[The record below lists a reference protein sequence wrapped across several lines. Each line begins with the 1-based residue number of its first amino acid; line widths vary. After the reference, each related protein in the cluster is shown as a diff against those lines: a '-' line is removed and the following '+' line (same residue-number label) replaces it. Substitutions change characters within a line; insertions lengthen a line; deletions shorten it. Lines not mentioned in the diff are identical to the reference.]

1 MRRHYNGNSISD
13 VSFNITQLSQISA
26 LQNPKK
32 CSQSNVLFCLEQKL
46 TQDRANAIWLMI
58 LYGICIG
65 GVFYAVAKA
74 ARGKVGAS
82 KTFAVWL
89 LSGLFAL
96 SPIAA
101 NAQTAIGNATKVVRQ
116 VQGTLANNVRVLK
129 TQDDVVQNE
138 VIKTAAD
145 SASELVFRDD
155 TTLTIGPNAE
165 VTLDTFVFDPGP
177 TKGKVIINQTIGT
190 IRFVS
195 GKLAK
200 QVYEIRTPTAT
211 IGIRGTV
218 FTVTVAANGA
228 TTVSVTQGAV
238 AVTNAAGVS

>member
-1 MRRHYNGNSISD
+1 M
-13 VSFNITQLSQISA
+13 L
-26 LQNPKK
+26 
-32 CSQSNVLFCLEQKL
+32 
-46 TQDRANAIWLMI
+46 
-58 LYGICIG
+58 
-65 GVFYAVAKA
+65 
-74 ARGKVGAS
+74 
-82 KTFAVWL
+82 
-89 LSGLFAL
+89 
-96 SPIAA
+96 
-101 NAQTAIGNATKVVRQ
+101 
-116 VQGTLANNVRVLK
+116 
-129 TQDDVVQNE
+129 QNE

-165 VTLDTFVFDPGP
+165 VTLDTFVFDPDP

-238 AVTNAAGVS
+238 AVTNAAGVSQTVGSGFSSSVSPAPAGGTPPPPTPPGPPPANVVASVNQMNATVGGCGNRYGCRWSCRAGGCSRGGVPSLVASQPDPSPRARGP